1 MRKFR
6 KPITVVESISINEGN
21 SYIKDLALLFKFRLS
36 FVVVLSSVLAYMIAV
51 SHLTVGGMAML
62 WVGGFAV
69 TAAANALNQ
78 ILERDYDKLM
88 VRTAGRPVAAG
99 RMSVSSALIAA
110 GILCLIGLVLL
121 SAFNPITGFLGMVA
135 LISYSFIY
143 TPLKRLTPL
152 AVAVGAFPGALPV
165 IIGVTAATGEITA
178 LAASLFAI
186 QFLWQFAH
194 FWAIAWLADDDY
206 KKAGF
211 YLLPG
216 REGKKDS
223 SVGWNS
229 FLYSILLVPFSF
241 LPWAFGPSTLL
252 SGFIAA
258 ALAVWYCY
266 MAYNFA
272 KEANDKS
279 ARKLMF
285 SSFVYLPMVLIVFL
299 MDKIVF

>member
-1 MRKFR
+1 VKNIK
-6 KPITVVESISINEGN
+6 KPVTVVESISLNRDN
-21 SYIKDLALLFKFRLS
+21 SFLKDLALLFKFRLS
-36 FVVVLSSVLAYMIAV
+36 FVVVFSSVLAYMIAAPNI
-51 SHLTVGGMAML
+51 TVAGLALL
-62 WVGGFAV
+62 WVGGFCV

-78 ILERDYDKLM
+78 ILEREYDILM

-99 RMSVSSALIAA
+99 RMTVSSALIAA
-110 GILCLIGLVLL
+110 GMLSLVGFVIL

-143 TPLKRLTPL
+143 TPLKRFSPF
-152 AVAVGAFPGALPV
+152 AVTVGAFPGALPV
-165 IIGVTAATGEITA
+165 IIGVTAAVGEITA

-211 YLLPG
+211 FLLPG
-216 REGKKDS
+216 SKGIKDS
-223 SVGWNS
+223 IVGWNS
-229 FLYSILLVPFSF
+229 LAYSLLLIPFSF
-241 LPWAFGPSTLL
+241 LPWAFGYSSLM
-252 SGFIAA
+252 SGFLAA

-266 MAYNFA
+266 KAYDFA
-272 KEANDKS
+272 KAADDDS
-279 ARKLMF
+279 ARRLMF
-285 SSFVYLPMVLIVFL
+285 SSFVYLPLVLMVFL

>member
-1 MRKFR
+1 MKNFR
-6 KPITVVESISINEGN
+6 KPVTVVESVSINRGN
-21 SYIKDLALLFKFRLS
+21 SFIKDLGLLFKFRLS
-36 FVVVLSSVLAYMIAV
+36 FVVVLSSVLAYMIAAPNITAAG
-51 SHLTVGGMAML
+51 LILL
-62 WVGGFAV
+62 WIGGFCV

-78 ILERDYDKLM
+78 ILEREYDGLM

-110 GILCLIGLVLL
+110 GLLCLVGFVIL

-143 TPLKRLTPL
+143 TPLKRVTPL
-152 AVAVGAFPGALPV
+152 AVTVGAFPGALPV

-216 REGKKDS
+216 TSGKKDN
-223 SVGWNS
+223 SVGWHS
-229 FLYSILLVPFSF
+229 FSYSILLVPFSF
-241 LPWAFGPSTLL
+241 LPWLFGFTSLFSCIL
-252 SGFIAA
+252 AA
-258 ALAVWYCY
+258 AIAVWYCY
-266 MAYNFA
+266 MALLFA
-272 KEANDKS
+272 KEANDS
-279 ARKLMF
+279 TARKLMF
-285 SSFVYLPMVLIVFL
+285 SSFIYLPLVLIIFL
-299 MDKIVF
+299 LDKIIF

>member
-1 MRKFR
+1 MRKIR

-21 SYIKDLALLFKFRLS
+21 SFIKDLAQLFKFRLS

-51 SHLTVGGMAML
+51 PHITFLGLAML
-62 WVGGFAV
+62 WIGGFAV

-110 GILCLIGLVLL
+110 GMLCLLGLVIL

-241 LPWAFGPSTLL
+241 LPWVFGLSTLL

-258 ALAVWYCY
+258 LLAVWYCY

-272 KEANDKS
+272 KEANDAS